1 MCNYI
6 FAKYLEWTSLLSDL
20 VRRDE
25 GASALEYALMAAM
38 VAMVLVPF
46 VPTIG
51 QAVTAIFTAIQTAL
65 TQAAGG

>member
-6 FAKYLEWTSLLSDL
+6 FSRYLRWTAIFSDL
-20 VRRDE
+20 IRRDE

-51 QAVTAIFTAIQTAL
+51 QAVTAIFTAIQNAL
-65 TQAAGG
+65 TTAAGP